1 MAPKLTKLEIISR
14 LTKNSTGKSLRP
26 STVKFVVQSVFD
38 MILETLRAGGT
49 VEIRDFGVFKVID
62 RKAKLA
68 RNPKTMEEVMVPP
81 RKVIKFVSGRTVKK
95 SLQNTVINT

>member
-1 MAPKLTKLEIISR
+1 MAPKLTKLEIISK
-14 LTKNSTGKSLRP
+14 LTKGSSGKSIKP
-26 STVKFVVQSVFD
+26 SAVKMVVQSVFD

-49 VEIRDFGVFKVID
+49 VEIRDFGVFKVVD

-68 RNPKTMEEVMVPP
+68 RNPKTMEEVMIPP

-95 SLQNTVINT
+95 SLQVTTINQ